1 MSQTSESA
9 PLPLRS
15 IHQAFELL
23 KHDVRRACHTQ
34 VGNQGFLQSQIQAC
48 LRFEMTVN
56 QHQPIIPAEDV
67 RLLRQSVGTMISDL
81 EEAMSRSAD
90 EPDIPEVLAVT
101 RVHTGRRGRPRIEI
115 DPSILAEGIQ
125 YGSSR
130 LGRSLDVSART
141 VRRRAVEANIVD
153 PGIPVYVEFHDT
165 ESGQTYR
172 WYTSSTGLQSVL
184 TDDELDGIMLEL
196 LNSFPTFGRRMI
208 EGHFLHLGH
217 NVPRRR
223 LQASYAR
230 INGPAISAF
239 GVRRIQRRVYHV
251 RAFNSLSHHDGQ
263 HGLVRWKIVFHAFID
278 GYS

>member
-1 MSQTSESA
+1 MSQTSQSA

-23 KHDVRRACHTQ
+23 KHDVQRACHTQ
-34 VGNQGFLQSQIQAC
+34 VGNRGFLQSQIQAC

-67 RLLRQSVGTMISDL
+67 GLLRQSIGTMISDL

-90 EPDIPEVLAVT
+90 EPDIPLAEVLAVT

-141 VRRRAVEANIVD
+141 
-153 PGIPVYVEFHDT
+153 Y
-165 ESGQTYR
+165 
-172 WYTSSTGLQSVL
+172 
-184 TDDELDGIMLEL
+184 M
-196 LNSFPTFGRRMI
+196 
-208 EGHFLHLGH
+208 
-217 NVPRRR
+217 
-223 LQASYAR
+223 
-230 INGPAISAF
+230 
-239 GVRRIQRRVYHV
+239 
-251 RAFNSLSHHDGQ
+251 
-263 HGLVRWKIVFHAFID
+263 
-278 GYS
+278 